1 MKKCTYQITGLDC
14 ANCAKRIEDNLNKQ
28 ENFKNVVVNFSTS
41 KITYETNLDN
51 SFELVN
57 KIVKDLEPG
66 AKLIYQENKKSEY
79 HLWLIILALIS
90 FIIGSF
96 KFPLSEIFILISY
109 IILLFKPLEKAI
121 LLLIKSKTINEN
133 FLIVISCLGAY
144 FLGSKMEGVMVVTLY
159 LIGKILEEKAL
170 NKTRQSI
177 KDLLTLKQDYA
188 NLKKRDKLERIAV
201 EEIKINDILLV
212 KKGEK
217 VPVDGIITDGNAYLN
232 TSSIT
237 GESNIKEA
245 SVGDLV
251 YSGYLN
257 TGDIFSLKATKTYE
271 NSMINKILELVET
284 ASNMKAKTE
293 TTVSKLSRYYTPVIL
308 VLAFLTYLLL
318 PLLCQISYHDSL
330 YRALT
335 FLVIACPCAIAISVP
350 LAYFVG
356 LGVSSKNG
364 ILIKGSNYLDNMSH
378 LNKIIFD
385 KTGTLTTGNL
395 EVKNLEILTKDFTKQ
410 ELIDIIFAGEILS
423 NHPIAKSITKLKKTK
438 DSALPV
444 QDFQEVEGKGITY
457 KCLNHKIKIG
467 NQNLCDC
474 NEIADLHVNIDNK
487 HVATIIFQ
495 DEIKEN
501 AKEVIQTL
509 KREKI
514 KTYLFTGDKK
524 DKALE
529 LAKKLDIDEVYYE
542 MLPTDKYA
550 MYEKQEEAKD
560 IIAYLGD
567 GVNDAPVL
575 KRASIGISMGTI
587 GSDSAIAV
595 SDIVIMNDNLDS
607 ILTSIKISKMTNQ
620 LIKENLI
627 FALGVKIIIL
637 ILSLFGLTNMWLAV
651 LADTG
656 VTVLTILNTLR
667 IKIKK

>member
-1 MKKCTYQITGLDC
+1 MKKYTYQITGLDC
-14 ANCAKRIEDNLNKQ
+14 ANCAKRIEDALNKQ
-28 ENFKNVVVNFSTS
+28 ADFKNVVVNFSTS

-51 SFELVN
+51 SLQLVN

-66 AKLIYQENKKSEY
+66 AKLIYQENTKSEY
-79 HLWLIILALIS
+79 HLWIIILALMS

-96 KFPLSEIFILISY
+96 NFPLSEIFILIAY
-109 IILLFKPLEKAI
+109 IILLFKPLEKAL

-159 LIGKILEEKAL
+159 LIGKILEERAL
-170 NKTRQSI
+170 NTTRQSI

-188 NLKKRDKLERIAV
+188 NLKKRDKLEKITV
-201 EEIKINDILLV
+201 EEIKINDILIV

-217 VPVDGIITDGNAYLN
+217 VPVDGIIMDGNAYLN

-237 GESNIKEA
+237 GESDIKEA
-245 SVGDLV
+245 NVGDLV

-284 ASNMKAKTE
+284 ASNRKAKTE

-318 PLLCQISYHDSL
+318 PLLFKVSYHDSL

-335 FLVIACPCAIAISVP
+335 FLVVACPCAIAISVP

-438 DSALPV
+438 DRALPV

-467 NQNLCDC
+467 NQNLCNC

-501 AKEVIQTL
+501 AKEVIQML
-509 KREKI
+509 KRQNI

-550 MYEKQEEAKD
+550 MYEKQEKEKD

-587 GSDSAIAV
+587 GSDSAISV

-607 ILTSIKISKMTNQ
+607 ILTSIKISKTTNQ

-627 FALGVKIIIL
+627 FALSVKIIIL
-637 ILSLFGLTNMWLAV
+637 ILSLFGLTNMWIAV

-667 IKIKK
+667 IKIK

>member
-1 MKKCTYQITGLDC
+1 MKKYTYQITGLDC

-28 ENFKNVVVNFSTS
+28 EEFQNVVVNFSTS

-51 SFELVN
+51 SLQLVN
-57 KIVKDLEPG
+57 KMIKDLEPG
-66 AKLIYQENKKSEY
+66 AKLIYQENTKSEY
-79 HLWLIILALIS
+79 HLWLIILALLS

-96 KFPLSEIFILISY
+96 KFPLSEIFILIAY
-109 IILLFKPLEKAI
+109 ILLLFKPLEKAI

-133 FLIVISCLGAY
+133 LLIVISCLGAY

-159 LIGKILEEKAL
+159 LIGKILEERAL
-170 NKTRQSI
+170 NTTRQSI

-188 NLKKRDKLERIAV
+188 NLKKRDKLEKIAV
-201 EEIKINDILLV
+201 EEIKINDILIV

-217 VPVDGIITDGNAYLN
+217 VPVDGIIMDGNAYLN

-237 GESNIKEA
+237 GESDIKEA
-245 SVGDLV
+245 NVGDLV

-284 ASNMKAKTE
+284 ASNRKAKTE

-308 VLAFLTYLLL
+308 VLAILTYLLL
-318 PLLCQISYHDSL
+318 PLLFKVSYHDSL

-335 FLVIACPCAIAISVP
+335 FLVVACPCAIAISVP

-438 DSALPV
+438 DRALPV

-467 NQNLCDC
+467 NQNLCGC

-501 AKEVIQTL
+501 AKEVIQML
-509 KREKI
+509 KKQNI

-550 MYEKQEEAKD
+550 MYEQQEKEKD

-587 GSDSAIAV
+587 GSDSAISV

-607 ILTSIKISKMTNQ
+607 ILTSIKISKTTNQ

-637 ILSLFGLTNMWLAV
+637 ILSLFGLTNMWIAV

-667 IKIKK
+667 IKIK